1 MRGRKHFVLLP
12 PVESACINEQLIPA
26 ATYTPRSSLSLPS
39 TLSSSPTSSHSHPPS
54 SVNTEVTLSGVL
66 NDLVVCL
73 DEPEENVPF
82 ATWDPDLPDQRPTPF
97 SKCSRS
103 LRVTLEEGDMLYLPA
118 LW

>member
-1 MRGRKHFVLLP
+1 VRGCKHFVLLP

-26 ATYTPRSSLSLPS
+26 ATYTPRPPLS
-39 TLSSSPTSSHSHPPS
+39 TLSSSLTSSHSYPPS
-54 SVNTEVTLSGVL
+54 PANTEVTLSEAL

-82 ATWDPDLPDQRPTPF
+82 ATWDPDLPDRRPTPF
-97 SKCSRS
+97 SKCSRL